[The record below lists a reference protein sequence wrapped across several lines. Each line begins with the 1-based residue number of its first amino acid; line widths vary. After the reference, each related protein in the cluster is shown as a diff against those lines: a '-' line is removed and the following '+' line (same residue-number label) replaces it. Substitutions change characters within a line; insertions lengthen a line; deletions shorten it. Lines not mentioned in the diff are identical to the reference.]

1 MMIISNTAITAFGD
15 STKGSR
21 RQENED
27 RFLIKTINDTSLLL
41 AISDGMGGNPAG
53 AKAADDIMHSFSS
66 PKNEENNSLLL
77 RTAANQ
83 ADAVIRKRVERDP
96 ELEGM
101 GATVTAAIVT
111 SRMVWWVHI
120 GDSRM
125 YLMRKG
131 AMRQIT
137 RDHSFLQDLIDG
149 GDISEA
155 EAAVHP
161 MAHVLDQC
169 IGCMDAGVDS
179 GSFSLFPGDIL
190 LLCTDGIYRSVSN
203 SRIQDIL
210 ATTVD
215 VKDCVE
221 QLLISSPR
229 TVSSDDA
236 TVIIAFV

>member
-1 MMIISNTAITAFGD
+1 MIISNRAITAFGD
-15 STKGSR
+15 SRKGSR

-27 RFLIKTINDTSLLL
+27 RFLFKAINDTSLLL

-53 AKAADDIMHSFSS
+53 AKAADDVIHSFSS

-77 RTAANQ
+77 RT
-83 ADAVIRKRVERDP
+83 
-96 ELEGM
+96 
-101 GATVTAAIVT
+101 
-111 SRMVWWVHI
+111 
-120 GDSRM
+120 
-125 YLMRKG
+125 
-131 AMRQIT
+131 
-137 RDHSFLQDLIDG
+137 
-149 GDISEA
+149 
-155 EAAVHP
+155 AVHP

-179 GSFSLFPGDIL
+179 GSFSLFPVDIL

-221 QLLISSPR
+221 QLLTSSPR

-236 TVIIAFV
+236 TVIVAFV